1 MLFRFP
7 GSEREGS
14 GLPEVTGVGRR
25 VQMWLWL
32 LSPHTVSN
40 LGFAGY
46 AASLHLD
53 PTPGFLLLSSPSPAR
68 APHRDGEPQ
77 NCLLGAPSSQPVCL
91 QAGAVAAG
99 ARAGSLLKSEERRWG
114 GRC

>member
-1 MLFRFP
+1 
-7 GSEREGS
+7 
-14 GLPEVTGVGRR
+14 
-25 VQMWLWL
+25 MWLWL

-114 GRC
+114 GAVLRLHTGKRSGCVPG